1 MGSCT
6 LLSELASPGVNLVGD
21 RLPVAVISRPAM
33 LHGGRTSLYRFYT
46 LQDDVDRPH
55 LNPANRIS
63 PSAMPFAS
71 MTSEDVAAFYSLLDE

>member
-1 MGSCT
+1 LRKLRNA
-6 LLSELASPGVNLVGD
+6 LLRQD
-21 RLPVAVISRPAM
+21 
-33 LHGGRTSLYRFYT
+33 SLYRFYT

-63 PSAMPFAS
+63 PSTMPFAP